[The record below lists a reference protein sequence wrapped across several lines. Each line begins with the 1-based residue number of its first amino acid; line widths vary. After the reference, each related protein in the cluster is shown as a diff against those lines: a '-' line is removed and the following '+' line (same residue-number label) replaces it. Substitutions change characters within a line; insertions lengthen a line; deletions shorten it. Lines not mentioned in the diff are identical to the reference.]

1 MGEIF
6 SLIKCKFIIT
16 MNILPS
22 YQILFITYL
31 VIPIIIITRYRYSNP
46 QIKSILLSFTLLV
59 IWIIQVTIWKIFHD
73 IYYGI

>member
-1 MGEIF
+1 MSE
-6 SLIKCKFIIT
+6 LISFIECRFIIIK
-16 MNILPS
+16 NALPI

-31 VIPIIIITRYRYSNP
+31 IIPLIIITRYRYSNP
-46 QIKSILLSFTLLV
+46 QIKSISLSFALLV